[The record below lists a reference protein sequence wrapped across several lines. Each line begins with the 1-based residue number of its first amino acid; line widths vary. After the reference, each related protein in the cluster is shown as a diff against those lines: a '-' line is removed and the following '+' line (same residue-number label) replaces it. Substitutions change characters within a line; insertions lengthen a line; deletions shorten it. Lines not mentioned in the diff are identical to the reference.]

1 MKTDI
6 DVADTFKYLSQGV
19 KVDTSGLTPRE
30 KPSGAWQFK
39 GVITIDFY
47 AGDHEADSLTDTG
60 TFQEGE
66 FLDRFGFNLVRS

>member
-6 DVADTFKYLSQGV
+6 DVVNTFKYLSQGV

-30 KPSGAWQFK
+30 KPSGAWQFI
-39 GVITIDFY
+39 GTITIDFY
-47 AGDHEADSLTDTG
+47 AGDHDADSFTDVG
-60 TFQEGE
+60 TFQERE